1 MYIHNI
7 HTYIYA
13 YTYIYIDF
21 QVNKAD
27 TSERGQ
33 EPKMHDQTK
42 YEPGYSYYY
51 FSNIVMD
58 CLTVIFV
65 QHKNI
70 ITKKKRDC

>member
-1 MYIHNI
+1 MIYIHI
-7 HTYIYA
+7 CI
-13 YTYIYIDF
+13 YIYIDF

-51 FSNIVMD
+51 FSNIVLD

-65 QHKNI
+65 QHKKYNY
-70 ITKKKRDC
+70 KKKRDC